1 MVDFNKDSL
10 SLWLAEYSEQLSLD
24 FILSLLM
31 GLALIGLLVFSL
43 LRIGRSQ
50 FVVRLR
56 QHRTLKRA
64 MKQACLANNA
74 PELKALLLTWFALH
88 IDTAKPLTLSG
99 ISAFLSDGDAV
110 SALKT
115 LDRVI
120 YASNNIE
127 AAWDGLKCWKALSSQ
142 LRYTGLHSKA
152 KSPAVLPSLYPH
164 KK

>member
-10 SLWLAEYSEQLSLD
+10 TLWLAEYSEQPSLD
-24 FILSLLM
+24 FIFSMLV
-31 GLALIGLLVFSL
+31 GLTLIGLLVFSL

-50 FVVRLR
+50 FFVRFR
-56 QHRTLKRA
+56 QHRRLKRA
-64 MKQACLANNA
+64 IKQACLANKTL
-74 PELKALLLTWFALH
+74 ELKALLLAWFALY
-88 IDTAKPLTLSG
+88 IDTGKPLTLSG

-120 YASNNIE
+120 YASNNID
-127 AAWDGLKCWKALSSQ
+127 APWDGLKCWTALSSQ
-142 LRYTGLHSKA
+142 LRYAGPRSTA
-152 KSPAVLPSLYPH
+152 KTTTVLPSLYPH